1 MAKRRGKEEH
11 KRITDARTVVLP
23 AVTTRENV
31 PTQAEHGRGVARVAS
46 HTTQG
51 TPSGSGTLGS
61 DLS

>member
-11 KRITDARTVVLP
+11 KRITVARTVVLP
-23 AVTTRENV
+23 AVTTRENI
-31 PTQAEHGRGVARVAS
+31 PTHAEHGRGVARVAS

-51 TPSGSGTLGS
+51 TPSGTLGS